1 MGYFGSKATT
11 GLCQALLGLQPP
23 HDLYIETHLGGG
35 ALMRRKAPAM
45 RSIGIDRD
53 QRALD
58 GFRCDYPVELVQ
70 GCAHEFLASF
80 PLRGTELVYSDPPV
94 SACDPSVGPA
104 VPLRVYGCR
113 PRNPS

>member
-58 GFRCDYPVELVQ
+58 GFRCD
-70 GCAHEFLASF
+70 
-80 PLRGTELVYSDPPV
+80 
-94 SACDPSVGPA
+94 
-104 VPLRVYGCR
+104 
-113 PRNPS
+113 